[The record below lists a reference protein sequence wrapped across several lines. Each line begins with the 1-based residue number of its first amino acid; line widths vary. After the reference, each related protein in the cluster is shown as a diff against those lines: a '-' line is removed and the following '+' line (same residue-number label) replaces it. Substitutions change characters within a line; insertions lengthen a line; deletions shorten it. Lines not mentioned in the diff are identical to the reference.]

1 MNSRQRRRNRIIKK
15 QYKKDEE
22 LAHRAS
28 FGIVLSFINN
38 FSASFELFK
47 SEEFT
52 KERIIEEIKKSIDRI
67 KEEVE
72 GCKTIKEVCELI
84 EKEDIKFTKF

>member
-15 QYKKDEE
+15 QYEKDEE

-28 FGIVLSFINN
+28 FGIVLGFINE
-38 FSASFELFK
+38 FSSSFEEFK

-52 KERIIEEIKKSIDRI
+52 KERIIEEMQKSIDKIR
-67 KEEVE
+67 EEVK

-84 EKEDIKFTKF
+84 EKQDVKFTKF